1 MEKRRI
7 TKFIKNEVGS
17 DRVPEDGGSWIDYW
31 FRKTGYTLP
40 FVKCP
45 TCGCILDKQGGMF
58 SEKAEGAHIRLSEGL
73 NLWSNKV
80 YIVPMCHDCN
90 CQFGKILQVKN
101 GCEDIVVVEEI
112 CKS

>member
-31 FRKTGYTLP
+31 FSNTTFIPLFLR
-40 FVKCP
+40 CP
-45 TCGCILDKQGGMF
+45 ICGCLLDNNGLVTT
-58 SEKAEGAHIRLSEGL
+58 EYEGAHIRLREKSNE
-73 NLWSNKV
+73 WSDKI
-80 YIVPMCHDCN
+80 YIVPMCHKCN
-90 CQFGKILQVKN
+90 CQFGKALQVLDD
-101 GCEDIVVVEEI
+101 CRDIVAVEEI